1 MPLRSFPGALQFAG
15 VSVNVVTYVCLVI
28 SVGLLVDFLMH
39 ILLRYYESHGRTRE
53 EKVRDTLES
62 MGPSILVGGLS
73 TFLGVVPLAF
83 STNEVAKVVF
93 ISFFAMVTFGF
104 GHGLIFLPVVLS
116 IVGPTNTRPQRTKR
130 PQKGLLEK
138 KDSSE
143 QLQPHGSNNADKM
156 LANELGVPIGEVLLV
171 PTGIEKTAG
180 YGEMVATDD
189 SKSEEHSISADSQ
202 ERVESRAPVVVVEE
216 DSFSKDGDGTGEVEE
231 DRASDGEDG
240 EIIMM

>member
-1 MPLRSFPGALQFAG
+1 
-15 VSVNVVTYVCLVI
+15 VI

-116 IVGPTNTRPQRTKR
+116 IVGPTNTRPRRTNR
-130 PQKGLLEK
+130 PQKEVLEK
-138 KDSSE
+138 KDSAE
-143 QLQPHGSNNADKM
+143 QLRLHGSNNADKM
-156 LANELGVPIGEVLLV
+156 LANELGLQIGEMTSV
-171 PTGIEKTAG
+171 PTGIEKTEG
-180 YGEMVATDD
+180 CGEMVTTDD
-189 SKSEEHSISADSQ
+189 SKSEGHSVSTEAH
-202 ERVESRAPVVVVEE
+202 ERAESRALSVVE
-216 DSFSKDGDGTGEVEE
+216 DSFSEIDND
-231 DRASDGEDG
+231 DGEDG
-240 EIIMM
+240 EDRALDGEER